1 MEPGIVSADQCQT
14 LAAGADGCGHH
25 PPYHHQGHG
34 GRGCH
39 GGFGA
44 EGHDTGKT
52 DLSGQGT
59 AEEIGENMK
68 ILIDGDGCP
77 VIDIAISVAKKFNI
91 EVVIMCDTSHIFNK
105 EGAKTMVF
113 SKGADSVDFAL
124 INYLEKEDVVITQDY
139 GLAAMAMNKA
149 SYVINQNGMIYNDE
163 NIDRLLYSRHISK
176 KIRKSGGKTKGP
188 KKRTKEDDINFEKTL
203 NEILELIYFLWKL

>member
-1 MEPGIVSADQCQT
+1 
-14 LAAGADGCGHH
+14 
-25 PPYHHQGHG
+25 
-34 GRGCH
+34 
-39 GGFGA
+39 
-44 EGHDTGKT
+44 
-52 DLSGQGT
+52 
-59 AEEIGENMK
+59 MK

-91 EVVIMCDTSHIFNK
+91 EVVIMCDTPHIFNK

>member
-1 MEPGIVSADQCQT
+1 
-14 LAAGADGCGHH
+14 
-25 PPYHHQGHG
+25 
-34 GRGCH
+34 
-39 GGFGA
+39 
-44 EGHDTGKT
+44 
-52 DLSGQGT
+52 
-59 AEEIGENMK
+59 MK

-176 KIRKSGGKTKGP
+176 KIRNSGGKTKGP

>member
-1 MEPGIVSADQCQT
+1 
-14 LAAGADGCGHH
+14 
-25 PPYHHQGHG
+25 
-34 GRGCH
+34 
-39 GGFGA
+39 
-44 EGHDTGKT
+44 
-52 DLSGQGT
+52 
-59 AEEIGENMK
+59 MK
-68 ILIDGDGCP
+68 ILIDADGCP
-77 VIDIAISVAKKFNI
+77 VVNI
-91 EVVIMCDTSHIFNK
+91 TVNLGRKYNINTIIMCDTSHIFNK

-124 INYLEKEDVVITQDY
+124 INYLEKEDIVITQDY

>member
-1 MEPGIVSADQCQT
+1 
-14 LAAGADGCGHH
+14 
-25 PPYHHQGHG
+25 
-34 GRGCH
+34 
-39 GGFGA
+39 
-44 EGHDTGKT
+44 
-52 DLSGQGT
+52 
-59 AEEIGENMK
+59 MK

-105 EGAKTMVF
+105 EGAQTMVF

>member
-1 MEPGIVSADQCQT
+1 
-14 LAAGADGCGHH
+14 
-25 PPYHHQGHG
+25 
-34 GRGCH
+34 
-39 GGFGA
+39 
-44 EGHDTGKT
+44 
-52 DLSGQGT
+52 
-59 AEEIGENMK
+59 
-68 ILIDGDGCP
+68 
-77 VIDIAISVAKKFNI
+77 
-91 EVVIMCDTSHIFNK
+91 MCDTSHIFNK

>member
-1 MEPGIVSADQCQT
+1 
-14 LAAGADGCGHH
+14 
-25 PPYHHQGHG
+25 
-34 GRGCH
+34 
-39 GGFGA
+39 
-44 EGHDTGKT
+44 
-52 DLSGQGT
+52 
-59 AEEIGENMK
+59 MK

-91 EVVIMCDTSHIFNK
+91 KVVIMCDTSHIFNK

-176 KIRKSGGKTKGP
+176 KIRKSGWKTKGP

>member
-1 MEPGIVSADQCQT
+1 
-14 LAAGADGCGHH
+14 
-25 PPYHHQGHG
+25 
-34 GRGCH
+34 
-39 GGFGA
+39 
-44 EGHDTGKT
+44 
-52 DLSGQGT
+52 
-59 AEEIGENMK
+59 MK

-163 NIDRLLYSRHISK
+163 NIDRLLYSRHIYK
-176 KIRKSGGKTKGP
+176 KKKKSGGKTKGP

>member
-1 MEPGIVSADQCQT
+1 
-14 LAAGADGCGHH
+14 
-25 PPYHHQGHG
+25 
-34 GRGCH
+34 
-39 GGFGA
+39 
-44 EGHDTGKT
+44 
-52 DLSGQGT
+52 
-59 AEEIGENMK
+59 MK

-124 INYLEKEDVVITQDY
+124 INYLEKEDIVITQDY

-176 KIRKSGGKTKGP
+176 KIRTSGGKTKGP

>member
-1 MEPGIVSADQCQT
+1 
-14 LAAGADGCGHH
+14 
-25 PPYHHQGHG
+25 
-34 GRGCH
+34 
-39 GGFGA
+39 
-44 EGHDTGKT
+44 
-52 DLSGQGT
+52 
-59 AEEIGENMK
+59 MK

-77 VIDIAISVAKKFNI
+77 VIDI
-91 EVVIMCDTSHIFNK
+91 IMCDTSHIFNK

-124 INYLEKEDVVITQDY
+124 INYLEKEDIVITQDY

-163 NIDRLLYSRHISK
+163 NIDRLLYSRHIYK

>member
-1 MEPGIVSADQCQT
+1 
-14 LAAGADGCGHH
+14 
-25 PPYHHQGHG
+25 
-34 GRGCH
+34 
-39 GGFGA
+39 
-44 EGHDTGKT
+44 
-52 DLSGQGT
+52 
-59 AEEIGENMK
+59 MK

-91 EVVIMCDTSHIFNK
+91 EVVIMCDTSHIINK
-105 EGAKTMVF
+105 VGVDTVVL
-113 SKGADSVDFAL
+113 SKGCDSVDFAL

>member
-1 MEPGIVSADQCQT
+1 
-14 LAAGADGCGHH
+14 
-25 PPYHHQGHG
+25 
-34 GRGCH
+34 
-39 GGFGA
+39 
-44 EGHDTGKT
+44 
-52 DLSGQGT
+52 
-59 AEEIGENMK
+59 MK

-124 INYLEKEDVVITQDY
+124 INYLEKEDIVITQDY

-203 NEILELIYFLWKL
+203 NEILIKKA

>member
-1 MEPGIVSADQCQT
+1 
-14 LAAGADGCGHH
+14 
-25 PPYHHQGHG
+25 
-34 GRGCH
+34 
-39 GGFGA
+39 
-44 EGHDTGKT
+44 
-52 DLSGQGT
+52 
-59 AEEIGENMK
+59 MK

-124 INYLEKEDVVITQDY
+124 INYLEKEDIVITQDY

-149 SYVINQNGMIYNDE
+149 SYVINQIGMIYNDE